1 MNSSILN
8 KDNIKKI
15 FFSSKL
21 LNICYVLI
29 ILGLISLLSFFLIG
43 AHVDE
48 NNILREPFNLIPTG
62 AFLIFI
68 GFLGIL
74 YKICLAIFLK
84 LFRNKK

>member
-1 MNSSILN
+1 MNFSILN

-29 ILGLISLLSFFLIG
+29 ILGLSSLLSFFLIG
-43 AHVDE
+43 SSLDE
-48 NNILREPFNLIPTG
+48 NNIVHEPFGIIATGLFLTLIG
-62 AFLIFI
+62 L
-68 GFLGIL
+68 LGVF